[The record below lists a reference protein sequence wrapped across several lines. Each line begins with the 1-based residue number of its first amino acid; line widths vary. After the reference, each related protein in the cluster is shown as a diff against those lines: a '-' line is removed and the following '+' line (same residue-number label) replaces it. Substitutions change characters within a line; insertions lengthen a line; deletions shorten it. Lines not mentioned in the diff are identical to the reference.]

1 MDNLLPD
8 FVKFIGRSILWVIT
22 KFYGL
27 WDGLLWQLVKYLGIP
42 LYIFGM
48 VLAIAFSGGY
58 FVLIVGGVALYYMYI
73 KKMLNVAPI
82 EVEKQE

>member
-1 MDNLLPD
+1 MDMLTN
-8 FVKFIGRSILWVIT
+8 FISAIGTGILWVVN

-27 WDGLLWQLVKYLGIP
+27 WDGLLWQMVKYIGIP

-58 FVLIVGGVALYYMYI
+58 FILIVGGFVLYFMYI
-73 KKMLNVAPI
+73 KKMLIVPPI
-82 EVEKQE
+82 EVNKPE

>member
-1 MDNLLPD
+1 MLTN
-8 FVKFIGRSILWVIT
+8 FVSFLGSSILWVVT

-58 FVLIVGGVALYYMYI
+58 FILIVGGFALYYMYI